1 MLNWPCDIC
10 HLTDDDILSFQLQKP
25 PDVGGHV
32 RVSKSQTSEVSI
44 ISTARVEWY
53 RLELP
58 PKGQWGYRWTDW
70 DLTFPTHA
78 FFVCFKWKET
88 GAVRPGRVNGMRQL
102 GIKQLPVWSRRTE
115 QLATERLTVQR
126 AREKSKM
133 TRTRKK
139 NRKKLQ
145 HPPGTQT
152 VGQGLHPGQ
161 GPAEPAIRRLQT
173 PNSNLLHSASLK
185 PTPRRRHG
193 TA

>member
-1 MLNWPCDIC
+1 MVQAGV
-10 HLTDDDILSFQLQKP
+10 T
-25 PDVGGHV
+25 
-32 RVSKSQTSEVSI
+32 
-44 ISTARVEWY
+44 
-53 RLELP
+53 
-58 PKGQWGYRWTDW
+58 PKGAMGLQMDRLRSNISHTR
-70 DLTFPTHA
+70 